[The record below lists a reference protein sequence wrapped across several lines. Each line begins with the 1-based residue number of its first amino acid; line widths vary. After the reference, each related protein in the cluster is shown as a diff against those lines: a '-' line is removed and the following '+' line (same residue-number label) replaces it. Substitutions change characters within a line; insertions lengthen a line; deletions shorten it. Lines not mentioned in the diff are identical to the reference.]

1 MIFSHLPLVI
11 HKRSALRATSESMGM
26 SNNFGSAAS
35 ARSALIVTATTY
47 TSYAVWLFV
56 SMVAA
61 RYLGPHDYGQYAFLV
76 WLSGTLTLL
85 FTNGL
90 TISAIQ
96 FVSDAHGRNDEAGA
110 RSVHHLLWSWF
121 LASLLVFSLLFL
133 LASPWLQ
140 PAGWQHPAWAFSLAV
155 LIAAVAKS
163 DYTMGASFSK
173 GYGRFDIDPRTINL
187 ISIDALV
194 GLFVLV
200 MTSAQLD
207 AYVAYFV
214 IVSIGYSIIARLL
227 MRRAGIA
234 PVAGTL
240 EPDLLRR
247 IRNHHLW
254 TALLF
259 LLLALSNK
267 SVETIFLNSYVGSEA
282 VGWFA
287 IGAAMTRGGIDLLS
301 SGLNSVLLPMMS
313 HALGSKDI
321 GRAGRIMTDAM
332 RYLFFLGIVLAGVGV
347 LWAAPAITTIY
358 GENYS
363 PAIIG
368 LQVMMLVGALTM
380 LEAATNAYL
389 MTTDRQWLRVGLA
402 ASGWVIT
409 LAAAALFVPKFGFEG
424 AIASH
429 AISRSIIFVASIAI
443 VARTSSINLPY
454 ADFARAL
461 AAGAVGTALAAGVL
475 AVSSNLAAQFLAGAV
490 YGLGCIGGSLLFG
503 VWTSRDIGLLSQL
516 ARQLPWLSRALDGL
530 KRRVRDA

>member
-1 MIFSHLPLVI
+1 
-11 HKRSALRATSESMGM
+11 MGM
-26 SNNFGSAAS
+26 SKNFGSAAA
-35 ARSALIVTATTY
+35 ARSALVVTATTY
-47 TSYAVWLFV
+47 TSYAVWLLV
-56 SMVAA
+56 NMVAA
-61 RYLGPHDYGQYAFLV
+61 RILGPHDYGQYAFLV

-96 FVSDAHGRNDEAGA
+96 FVSDAHGRDDEPGA
-110 RSVHHLLWSWF
+110 RSVHHLLWTWF
-121 LASLLVFSLLFL
+121 LASLVGFSLLFL

-140 PAGWQHPAWAFSLAV
+140 PAGWQHSAWAFSFAA

-173 GYGRFDIDPRTINL
+173 GYGHFEIDPRTINL
-187 ISIDALV
+187 ISVAALV
-194 GLFVLV
+194 GLLGLVLAKAELNAYITFFVVL
-200 MTSAQLD
+200 
-207 AYVAYFV
+207 
-214 IVSIGYSIIARLL
+214 SIGYSIIVRFL

-234 PVAGTL
+234 PVAGTV
-240 EPDLLRR
+240 EPALLRR
-247 IRNHHLW
+247 IRSHHLW

-267 SVETIFLNSYVGSEA
+267 SVETLFLNAYVGSEA
-282 VGWFA
+282 VGWFTIA
-287 IGAAMTRGGIDLLS
+287 AAMTRGGVDLLS

-313 HALGSKDI
+313 HALGSHDVL
-321 GRAGRIMTDAM
+321 RAGRIMTDAM

-358 GENYS
+358 GEGYS

-380 LEAATNAYL
+380 PEAATSAYL

-402 ASGWVIT
+402 ASAWIIT
-409 LAAAALFVPKFGFEG
+409 LAAAALFVPEFGFVG
-424 AIASH
+424 AIAAH
-429 AISRSIIFVASIAI
+429 AISRSIIFAVSIVF
-443 VARTSSINLPY
+443 VARTSSIKLPY

-461 AAGAVGTALAAGVL
+461 AAGAVGIALAAGVL
-475 AVSSNLAAQFLAGAV
+475 LVSSNLVAQFVAGAV
-490 YGLGCIGGSLLFG
+490 YGLGCIGGSVLFG
-503 VWTSRDIGLLSQL
+503 VWTTRDVGLFAQI
-516 ARQLPWLSRALDGL
+516 AAKLPWLSRLFDGL